1 MKQILSLILCGMML
15 SFCASADIPQEMDLN
30 TLFSQ
35 IQNTQP

>member
-30 TLFSQ
+30 LFSQ
-35 IQNTQP
+35 IQSTQP